1 MFKVLGIFVFA
12 LSFAGEVIA
21 TPMIYRYWDLGASP
35 TRDAYQFEL
44 LRLALERTRKSHGDY
59 ELIRVD
65 QKLTSLRASREVSR
79 GELINIEATPNWTT
93 ESVPSEI
100 RRDKRIAIKIPLLEG
115 LLGYRRL
122 VIRKADL
129 EKFAAITRAEELQAL
144 VAGQGRDWEDIF
156 IYRNNG
162 FKVNAEADYY
172 NLFAMLVAG
181 RFDYLPLSTVE
192 VDNFIQKFG
201 MYSED
206 VVVAPGILIYYPFPV
221 LFQLSKN
228 TPELA
233 ERVNVGLTEAKRDG
247 SMKNL
252 FEHYFA
258 EDLKKLRDSDMR
270 VFVLKNHRVPEYLRL
285 DEPLLVKKR

>member
-65 QKLTSLRASREVSR
+65 QKLTSLRASREVSC

-258 EDLKKLRDSDMR
+258 EDLKKLRDSNMR

>member
-258 EDLKKLRDSDMR
+258 EDLKKLRDSNMR

>member
-122 VIRKADL
+122 VIRKADV

-258 EDLKKLRDSDMR
+258 EDLKKLRDSNMR